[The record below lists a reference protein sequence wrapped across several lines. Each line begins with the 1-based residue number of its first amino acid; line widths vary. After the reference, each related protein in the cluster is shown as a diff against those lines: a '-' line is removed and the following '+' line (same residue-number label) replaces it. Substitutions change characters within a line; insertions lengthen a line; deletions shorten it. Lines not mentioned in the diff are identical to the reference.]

1 MIGWQQPAALFGLVL
16 AAIPLI
22 IHLLRTRRADRIQF
36 PSIRFIRPSTT
47 AAVRLRSPSDWSL
60 LAVRT
65 AIVTVAVLALA
76 RPVLLTPG
84 RMTSWNAVTSTA
96 ILVDTSDSMRRAGPS
111 GRSSADAAEE
121 AAAAEQ
127 LAAAHA
133 VRIDSDGLSRD
144 VARAVAWL
152 RDVPPSRREI
162 VIVSD
167 AQRGAIDATALSAV
181 PAGIGI
187 RFIEVGD
194 DVRERTVDSFGRLG
208 VAGVAA
214 RNQQVTL
221 AEEATRVTLQ
231 VSGSSAV
238 QGLRLVTSLGEAS
251 DGEKLLRAVA
261 TAGAPA
267 PSSEQG
273 LIFEFPASG
282 QATLVSG
289 AIAEPWMVRA
299 ALRLQQDEDFQ
310 RAARRGEVD
319 RSAVDAIRAR
329 EDAWTVLAR
338 DRNGV
343 PIVNA
348 AASGRE
354 MVLAVRAP
362 VSSFLAAAT
371 VRATLGAR
379 QGSVAM
385 PEAEVLRIPRAALTV
400 QSRPPGP
407 VEQDA
412 WRRAG
417 GSDAR
422 WLWLTALALL
432 LVEQW
437 LRSRTIA
444 VRDEREVRAAA

>member
-1 MIGWQQPAALFGLVL
+1 MIGLQQPVALFGLVL

-47 AAVRLRSPSDWSL
+47 AAVRLRTPSDWGL

-65 AIVTVAVLALA
+65 AIVTAAVLALA
-76 RPVLLTPG
+76 RPVLLTPA
-84 RMTSWNAVTSTA
+84 RMASWNAVTSKA
-96 ILVDTSDSMRRAGPS
+96 ILVDTSDSMHRAGPA

-121 AAAAEQ
+121 AAAAERQ
-127 LAAAHA
+127 AAHA
-133 VRIDSDGLSRD
+133 VRIDSDSLSRD

-152 RDVPPSRREI
+152 RDVPPSRREV
-162 VIVSD
+162 VIISD

-181 PAGIGI
+181 PADVGI

-208 VAGVAA
+208 VAGVAT
-214 RNQQVTL
+214 RNQQVAL
-221 AEEATRVTLQ
+221 ADEVTRVTLQ
-231 VSGSSAV
+231 MSGSSSV
-238 QGLRLVTSLGEAS
+238 QGLRLVTSPGEAS

-282 QATLVSG
+282 QATRASG

-299 ALRLQQDEDFQ
+299 ALRLQQAEDFQ
-310 RAARRGEVD
+310 RAARRAEVD
-319 RSAVDAIRAR
+319 RSAVDATGAR
-329 EDAWTVLAR
+329 EDAWTVVAR

-354 MVLAVRAP
+354 MVVAVRAP

-379 QGSVAM
+379 QGSVAI

-417 GSDAR
+417 SSDAR

-444 VRDEREVRAAA
+444 VRDEREARAAA